1 MLIKGFNMK
10 TEIKYLFKL
19 SIILGVGIFII
30 ERFLSGSGFNLPFNE
45 FIRVLSIHFMYAFV
59 LTVLNAYFFKYL
71 NGKLTWKEHSKLR
84 LIIGALGS
92 VIITLVGLV
101 ILRFVTIVL
110 IFGKLL
116 EVFVNDPYAVN
127 YYVFGVVITLIVSLV
142 FHSIYFYK
150 VLTESKVKEQQI
162 VAKTETAK
170 FESLKNQID
179 PHFLFNSL
187 NVLTSLIGENPKQ
200 AEKFTTKL
208 SKVYRYGLEQ
218 KSKDLIELDEELL
231 FAKTYMELLKM
242 RFENAVT
249 FEIPEKASNPEL
261 KIIPLSLQLLLEN
274 SIKHNVVSE
283 ENPLKVS
290 IIEENGYLVV
300 SNNYNPKA
308 VFEKGTKVGLN
319 NIVERYQLLTLK
331 KVSVEKSSEKFVV
344 KLPLLT
350 QKTVKM
356 KTSENIESSKY
367 IRAVERVEE
376 IKGFYSSLIAYCI
389 VIPFLI
395 FINLKY
401 VPQFHWFWFPM
412 IGWGIG
418 LIFSGFKAFAYNPF
432 LGKNWE
438 ERKIQQFMNEDKK
451 QYWE

>member
-1 MLIKGFNMK
+1 MN
-10 TEIKYLFKL
+10 TNIKYLLKISLIITVVLFIVERLLFK
-19 SIILGVGIFII
+19 G
-30 ERFLSGSGFNLPFNE
+30 GFNLPVNE
-45 FIRVLSIHFMYAFV
+45 LLKVFGVHFMYAFV
-59 LTVLNAYFFKYL
+59 LTSI
-71 NGKLTWKEHSKLR
+71 NGFYYKFLETKFTWKDHSQKR
-84 LIIGALGS
+84 LIIGAFGS
-92 VIITLVGLV
+92 VTLTMLGLTL
-101 ILRFVTIVL
+101 LRFVTLVVISRKPIEAFLNDENAKSYYLFGLLVTLFVSL
-110 IFGKLL
+110 IFHAI
-116 EVFVNDPYAVN
+116 F
-127 YYVFGVVITLIVSLV
+127 
-142 FHSIYFYK
+142 FYK
-150 VLTESKVKEQQI
+150 ALTEKKVKEQQI

-170 FESLKNQID
+170 YESLKSQID

-208 SKVYRYGLEQ
+208 SKVYRYVLEQ
-218 KSKDLIELDEELL
+218 KSKDLIDLDEELL

-249 FEIPEKASNPEL
+249 FEIPEKSSNPEL

-283 ENPLKVS
+283 GNPLTVK
-290 IIEENGYLVV
+290 IEEKEGYLIVT
-300 SNNYNPKA
+300 NNFNPKS
-308 VFEKGTKVGLN
+308 VLEKGTKVGLQ
-319 NIVERYQLLTLK
+319 NIVDRYHLLTLK
-331 KVSVEKSSEKFVV
+331 KVEITKTSESFTV

-350 QKTVKM
+350 QKTRIM
-356 KTSENIESSKY
+356 RTTETHQNNKY

-395 FINLKY
+395 YINLNY